1 MDIHSLGIP
10 GIRVRNYGTR
20 KKPLEIVETTIRLEA
35 WDGYLT
41 ERRDNGKLIADGTVL
56 VQFACKPGSPREH
69 WEPQLA
75 AYNYLLENQHE
86 IRDRIV
92 ENVIANITDLI
103 GYLDPTDPGVPPI
116 AAADASS
123 DIQHSA
129 FSIPHSDDL
138 RPYIGPRSVGFI
150 ELTKD
155 GTDYAE
161 WFLNCTWD
169 EEHGLAAV
177 THRNRLIDLDRG
189 ETDIYKIFADNGT
202 LEEELKQAEQYR
214 NEPSKP
220 KPPQPWWK
228 FW

>member
-20 KKPLEIVETTIRLEA
+20 QKPLEIVETSIRLEA

-41 ERRDNGKLIADGTVL
+41 QRRENAKLIDDGTVL
-56 VQFACKPGSPREH
+56 VRFACKPHSPRED
-69 WEPQLA
+69 WEPQISA
-75 AYNYLLENQHE
+75 FRYLIEHQHE
-86 IRDRIV
+86 IRDAICR
-92 ENVIANITDLI
+92 EVIANIEHLN
-103 GYLDPTDPGVPPI
+103 GYLDPEEPFLPQITPEN
-116 AAADASS
+116 ADG
-123 DIQHSA
+123 
-129 FSIPHSDDL
+129 FDL
-138 RPYIGPRSVGFI
+138 RPFIGPSSVGFI
-150 ELTKD
+150 EITKD

-169 EEHGLAAV
+169 DEHGLAAV

-202 LEEELKQAEQYR
+202 LEEELRLAEQIR
-214 NEPSKP
+214 SQP
-220 KPPQPWWK
+220 KRPIPPKPWWK